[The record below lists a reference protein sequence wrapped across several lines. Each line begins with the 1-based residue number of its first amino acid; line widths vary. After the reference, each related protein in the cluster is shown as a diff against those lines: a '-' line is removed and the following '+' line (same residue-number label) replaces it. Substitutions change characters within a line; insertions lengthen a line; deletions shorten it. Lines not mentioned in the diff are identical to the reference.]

1 MTSQGF
7 HLFDTA
13 AGPCGIVWGEGG
25 IVGLQLHEPSAE
37 RTRARLRQRYPEAAE
52 AAPPAAVQATVDG
65 VIDLLAGGRPDFTD
79 APLDYSVVPDF
90 NRRVYEIAIRI
101 PAGKT
106 VTYGDIARE
115 LGDVALSRQVG
126 QALGQNPYAPVIPC
140 HRVLAAGG
148 KAGGFS
154 ARGGLESKARLL
166 TIEGAQTSEA
176 PGLFDDL
183 PTVIAPRRT

>member
-1 MTSQGF
+1 MAQGF
-7 HLFDTA
+7 HVFDTA
-13 AGPCGIVWGEGG
+13 AGPCGIAWGEGG
-25 IVGLQLHEPSAE
+25 IVGLQLHEPTAE
-37 RTRARLRQRYPEAAE
+37 RTRARLAQRYPGAVETDP
-52 AAPPAAVQATVDG
+52 PPAVRKTADDVV
-65 VIDLLAGGRPDFTD
+65 DLLSGGKPDFAD
-79 APLDYSVVPDF
+79 AALDYSVVPDF

-101 PAGKT
+101 PPGKT
-106 VTYGDIARE
+106 VTYGDIARQ

-154 ARGGLESKARLL
+154 ARGGLDSKARLL

-183 PTVIAPRRT
+183 PTVIAPRRG